1 MRIFIAIILLFTCAK
16 SMAQVNL
23 ILNPSFEQ
31 YSNCPGVWD
40 EISYAYSWMSLDS
53 SWGPPDWAHDPA
65 GVPDLCHICADSIGH
80 VGVPNNFAFY
90 HYPRTGNGMA
100 QVQMFYD
107 YESDTTNIN
116 WRDYLQGHLKTVL
129 IPEQSYC
136 VTFYVALE
144 QASYYAIN
152 HIGAYFDDGT
162 IDTTHN
168 YGLPQTQYTPQ
179 ILDTTII
186 LDTVPIAVPYWTTWT
201 GKWVRV
207 QGSFTAHGN
216 ERLITIGNFTD
227 MAHTNFIALQD
238 TTGIHLRGGVYSWYL
253 VDDISVIKSDAI
265 AKAGPDK
272 VIRTITSDSVTIGD
286 TLDTYLPCYWYVNG
300 VVIDSNKGSLRVHPD
315 STTKYVMAL
324 DVCGHITYD
333 TVVVWFGNVGISN
346 LQTELEDVLIY
357 PNPTSDIL
365 SIEHAGG
372 CHLAISDMVGRQISY
387 IANLTNKEVLNINYL
402 SKGIYT
408 LQVIDNITGIRIA
421 RKIVKE

>member
-1 MRIFIAIILLFTCAK
+1 MRIFIAIILLFNCAK
-16 SMAQVNL
+16 SMAQLNL
-23 ILNPSFEQ
+23 VLNPSFEQ
-31 YSNCPGVWD
+31 YTICPGEWD

-53 SWGPPDWAHDPA
+53 SWRPPDWAHDPQ
-65 GVPDLCHICADSIGH
+65 GVPEYCSVCAGTNSH
-80 VGVPNNFAFY
+80 CGVPADGLFY
-90 HYPRTGNGMA
+90 RFPRTGNGMA
-100 QVQMFYD
+100 QVQMF
-107 YESDTTNIN
+107 SDEAYGDTFS
-116 WRDYLQGHLKTVL
+116 RDYLQGHLMSTL
-129 IPEQSYC
+129 IAEQSYC
-136 VTFYVALE
+136 VTFYITSE
-144 QASYYAIN
+144 QGSTYSNN
-152 HIGAYFDDGT
+152 HIGAYLDDGT

-168 YGLPQTQYTPQ
+168 YGLAQKQYTPQ
-179 ILDTTII
+179 VRENVIIHDTLHWIKI
-186 LDTVPIAVPYWTTWT
+186 
-201 GKWVRV
+201 
-207 QGSFTAHGN
+207 QGSFIAHGN
-216 ERLITIGNFTD
+216 ERLITIGNFSD
-227 MAHTNFIALQD
+227 KAHTACYANTDPSVIYGD
-238 TTGIHLRGGVYSWYL
+238 TSGLILVGTGDFSWYL
-253 VDDISVIKSDAI
+253 VDDISVIKSDAV

-408 LQVIDNITGIRIA
+408 LQVIDNITGNRIA